1 MRVLHLSTYEQFGG
15 AAKAAYRLHKAMAE
29 RGMDT
34 QMLVRRKSSHRV
46 DVQMPVGFGAK
57 LRSKLQRRAEL
68 LTVPAGARGL
78 FSPAAL
84 PDGLRDSIQALRPDV
99 VHVHWIAHG
108 FLRFETL
115 EAIGV
120 PQVWTMHD
128 MWPFTG
134 GCHYAGSCDRY
145 CTGCGQCPLLDRS
158 KRDDQSSEGIRRRR
172 AMLAR
177 TTSLFVSPSNWLAEC
192 ARASRVLAGRDIYV
206 IPNTLDVSIFAPRTK
221 LRSRALL
228 GLPEAPI
235 LLLTGAMAVA
245 NSPRKGL
252 GDVIEALRWLKERRI
267 NDRCELVVFGT
278 EHRRVLEIEGVRV
291 HELGHIS
298 DERMMADVYA
308 SADVFVT
315 ASKQDNLPNTV
326 MEAMSVGVPVVGY
339 RVGGIPDMV
348 ENGVCGTLVTSGDVK
363 GMAAAMAEMMDDSSL
378 RESYGHNARKRILD
392 KFSPDVVCRSYQSL
406 YAGIARPA

>member
-1 MRVLHLSTYEQFGG
+1 VLHLSTYEQFGG
-15 AAKAAYRLHKAMAE
+15 AAKAAYRLHTAMAE

-34 QMLVRRKSSHRV
+34 QMLVRRKRSSRV
-46 DVQMPVGFGAK
+46 DVHMPVGFGAR

-84 PDGLRDSIQALRPDV
+84 PDGLHDSIRVLRPDV

-108 FLRFETL
+108 FIRFETL

-145 CTGCGQCPLLDRS
+145 CTGCGVCPLLGSS
-158 KRDDQSSEGIRRRR
+158 KCDDQSSAGIKRRL

-177 TTSLFVSPSNWLAEC
+177 TTSIFVSPSNWLAEC
-192 ARASRVLAGRDIYV
+192 AQASQVLAGRDIHV
-206 IPNTLDVSIFAPRTK
+206 VPNTLDVSIFAPRDK

-228 GLPEAPI
+228 DLPEAPI

-252 GDVIEALRWLKERRI
+252 GDVFEALRGLKGLRLD
-267 NDRCELVVFGT
+267 DRCELVVFGT
-278 EHRRVLEIEGVRV
+278 EHRRVVEIEGVRV
-291 HELGHIS
+291 HELGHIA
-298 DERMMADVYA
+298 DETMMADVYA

-315 ASKQDNLPNTV
+315 ASRQDNLPNTV
-326 MEAMSVGVPVVGY
+326 MEALSVGVPVVGY

-348 ENGVCGTLVTSGDVK
+348 ETGVCGILVACGDVEAMAA
-363 GMAAAMAEMMDDSSL
+363 GMAAMAGDEAL
-378 RESYGHNARKRILD
+378 RESYGRNARKRVLER
-392 KFSPDVVCRSYQSL
+392 FSPDLVCRSYQAL
-406 YAGIARPA
+406 YADIAGSA